1 MQDNAAS
8 FDKLVPL
15 LPPHYYYVC
24 IDLPGHGLSSHMPA
38 GLLLDWL
45 NYVLACHRVVVH
57 LASNKPVIWLGHSLG
72 GQLGTYYAA
81 IYPHLVDKLILLDA
95 VCPRKVKLEDT
106 LEKLKDILSDQFI
119 LEQKLQDPNKTQP
132 VYSKQQVLD
141 KLKQRLLGNEITD
154 EAAETLFS
162 RAVTPR
168 DQGFVFNSDQRLKN
182 KLYLVMTEDQQHNVV
197 SKIQCQTLCILSQD
211 SFDRVWTVDDRTMG
225 TYHLFMQHPKIH
237 IEMVDSGH
245 DMELTDPEKL
255 KGLISDFISQLE
267 PKLRTS

>member
-1 MQDNAAS
+1 MQDNSAS
-8 FDKLVPL
+8 FDKLIPL
-15 LPPHYYYVC
+15 LPDHYYYVC
-24 IDLPGHGLSSHMPA
+24 IDLPGHGLSSHFPS

-45 NYVLACHRVVVH
+45 NYVLACHRVIVR
-57 LASNKPVIWLGHSLG
+57 LASSKPIIWLGHSLG

-106 LEKLKDILSDQFI
+106 LDKVRDILSNQFT
-119 LEQKLQDPNKTQP
+119 LEQKLQDPNKKQP

-154 EAAETLFS
+154 EAAEILFS

-168 DQGFVFNSDQRLKN
+168 DDGFVFNFDQRLKN
-182 KLYLVMTEDQQHNVV
+182 KLYLVMTEDQQHNIV

-211 SFDRVWTVDDRTMG
+211 SFDRFWIVNEMYIG
-225 TYHLFMQHPKIH
+225 TYYHFTQHPKFL
-237 IEMVDSGH
+237 IEMIDCGH

-255 KGLISDFISQLE
+255 VGVICDFLD
-267 PKLRTS
+267 